1 MNQPNLTRAI
11 ARAKTWLRE
20 AERATVPC
28 GVKPANQNEARAKLA
43 LAVKELEA
51 AL

>member
-1 MNQPNLTRAI
+1 MSQPNLTRTI
-11 ARAKTWLRE
+11 TRAEAWLRE
-20 AERATVPC
+20 AKRATVPC